1 MSDTI
6 EKSRVTVI
14 MNRDVYERLY
24 ASVPRGYRQD
34 ILNPVI
40 ELVVEAI
47 EEQGKV
53 VIGAIL
59 AGKFKLVRDES
70 VKGS

>member
-1 MSDTI
+1 
-6 EKSRVTVI
+6 